1 MTKNNRPT
9 KQIRSLKKTKEAY
22 SNNLRRTIYKF
33 IFIIV
38 SIPIA
43 IALFIA
49 LAVGSIHLS
58 RTIKT
63 ENDKRKLATETS
75 QTRITQEPLSDQAHQ
90 EKINLLIAEGIIDSN
105 VETYSEKTDTCAL
118 IPDTGGWVH
127 TNWQQECRLTYI
139 DYVPTATSQADLI
152 AKLSLSPAIAEQIGV
167 PDTRSYALPCY
178 LLIDEAQAP
187 ALRYID
193 ATLAKNTC
201 YPDTPAKG
209 NAGEIIREHSPESEI
224 RIIRTFKAGEMSR
237 TQSYIEIKSVD
248 KYFKSEKL
256 GCKPIMCGAPLE
268 VPVSSF

>member
-1 MTKNNRPT
+1 MTKTNKPT
-9 KQIRSLKKTKEAY
+9 KRIKSFKKTKKTPS
-22 SNNLRRTIYKF
+22 SNPRRTIYKF

-63 ENDKRKLATETS
+63 ENDKRRIATETV
-75 QTRITQEPLSDQAHQ
+75 QTRIKHEPLSNQAHQ
-90 EKINLLIAEGIIDSN
+90 EKINLLIAEGVIDSN
-105 VETYSEKTDTCAL
+105 LETYSEKTDTCAL
-118 IPDTGGWVH
+118 IPDTGGWAY
-127 TNWQQECRLTYI
+127 TNWQQECYFTYI
-139 DYVPTATSQADLI
+139 DYVPTTASRADLI
-152 AKLSLSPAIAEQIGV
+152 AKLSSSPAIAERIGL

-178 LLIDEAQAP
+178 LLIDERQAP

-193 ATLAKNTC
+193 ATLAENTC
-201 YPDTPAKG
+201 LPTAPAKG

-224 RIIRTFKAGEMSR
+224 RIVRTFKAGEMSR
-237 TQSYIEIKSVD
+237 AQSYIEIKSVD

-256 GCKPIMCGAPLE
+256 GCKPIMCDAPLE
-268 VPVSSF
+268 APVSSF